1 MTKHITLKGVRFLV
15 TDDFNEDD
23 PTEIAALGALADYVH
38 AHVPPLTPEQ
48 EQRQAASR
56 ERIRAR
62 NSRLRAVDRS
72 GDV

>member
-1 MTKHITLKGVRFLV
+1 MTKHITLKGIRFLV

-38 AHVPPLTPEQ
+38 SHVPPLTPEQ
-48 EQRQAASR
+48 EKRQAASR

-62 NSRLRAVDRS
+62 NARLRRGEGR